1 MCWWGV
7 IEISR
12 SSGACWESSDCG
24 DSPSACIGT
33 LIILTIGSLSGKGTL
48 GPESQSLLC
57 RSYPSAYRYHR
68 AKGHLTQ
75 SKTTDSAQHL
85 GAISGPAVVSKSE
98 SEV

>member
-1 MCWWGV
+1 MTA
-7 IEISR
+7 ETLPLP
-12 SSGACWESSDCG
+12 AL
-24 DSPSACIGT
+24 AQ

-48 GPESQSLLC
+48 GPGSQTLLC

-75 SKTTDSAQHL
+75 SKTADSVQHL